1 MTILHFGSRGGVYY
15 MKNGRRVYV
24 SNRFGANDGYN
35 YDDKKQK
42 EIYMDQFQKHL
53 AEKILLD
60 QIFMLKFYI
69 LGYRKLEQLF
79 TSQEWGNFNKLHSF
93 QSLMGDDQI
102 EELLD
107 TTFVHEDVIDNYFV
121 HVFPEKAQDK
131 EHINFLKFVTL
142 FRRPDGTIRKP
153 KKLKKKLEE
162 KLVISKSNNTFIK
175 KALTYIISLLYER
188 IKWWVSVHL
197 NNHCERFNKI
207 VNEKLETLTPLEK
220 VKFYLYYETNQKH
233 KILLFIE
240 ELVFSVYNVIIKDI
254 GFDYNSVNE
263 FVEKSGYSEY
273 VNVDKKTNE
282 EIFQQIYERCVQP
295 SIRKGLQNVPQ
306 NIHLME
312 KKKSISGDFDNL
324 DDRWFLQY
332 MKNMVDKYNTEH
344 NNDIIDEV
352 IKVYEKVLLMHEDDE
367 DYQYIKQLITDKLP
381 PKKSIKEFLI
391 KFIKNNKIRKVK
403 FYMQNDYNLIASILL
418 GIDYVN
424 NLIRN

>member
-153 KKLKKKLEE
+153 NKLKKKLEE